1 MPYTRPDERARA
13 LRLHLNENTAGC
25 SPAVLDAVQALTRE
39 DLSFYPDYGAVTAAV
54 ERALGV
60 PAGWVLLTNGLDEG
74 LHLVAQQGM
83 LRALGRHDQ
92 SAHVV
97 FAEPA
102 FEMYAACAEAMGLG
116 TRRVPP
122 GADLAFPGAALLAAL
137 GAGTEVVYLTDP
149 GNPTGLPVP
158 PGVIDQVAAAAP
170 HATVLVDEA
179 YADFSGR
186 SAIGPRLDERRNV
199 VVGRSFAK
207 AYGLA
212 ALRAGAL
219 VAHPDTLAPLRRM
232 QPPFSLNVCSV
243 RALDAALADRPYLD
257 WYVAQSV
264 ESRQLVY
271 AFCDRHRFPYWP
283 SEANFVLLRV
293 GERATSLV
301 AALAARGVLIRDRSR
316 APGCDGCV
324 RITAGVVD
332 ATRTCLDALED
343 LLATRTD

>member
-1 MPYTRPDERARA
+1 MPYIRPDEAADA

-25 SPAVLDAVQALTRE
+25 SPAVLAAVRSIGRE
-39 DLSFYPDYGAVTAAV
+39 DASYYPDYGPVTAAV

-60 PAGWVLLTNGLDEG
+60 AAGWVLVTNGLDEG

-83 LRALGRHDQ
+83 LRALARHDRT
-92 SAHVV
+92 AHVV

-102 FEMYAACAEAMGLG
+102 FEMYTACAEAMGLG
-116 TRRVPP
+116 VSRVPP
-122 GADLAFPGAALLAAL
+122 GPDLAFPAEPILAAL
-137 GAGTEVVYLTDP
+137 DRGTEVVYLTDP

-158 PGVIDQVAAAAP
+158 VGLVERIAAAAP

-186 SAIGPRLDERRNV
+186 SAIGPLLDRYRNV
-199 VVGRSFAK
+199 VVGRTFAK

-219 VAHPDTLAPLRRM
+219 VAHPDTLAALRRI

-243 RALDAALADRPYLD
+243 RALEAALADRAYLE

-264 ESRQLVY
+264 ESRQLIY
-271 AFCDRHRFPYWP
+271 EFCQRHRFRYWP

-293 GERATSLV
+293 GARATSLV
-301 AALAARGVLIRDRSR
+301 AALAARGVLVRDRSR
-316 APGCDGCV
+316 APGCDGCI

-343 LLATRTD
+343 LLATRPD